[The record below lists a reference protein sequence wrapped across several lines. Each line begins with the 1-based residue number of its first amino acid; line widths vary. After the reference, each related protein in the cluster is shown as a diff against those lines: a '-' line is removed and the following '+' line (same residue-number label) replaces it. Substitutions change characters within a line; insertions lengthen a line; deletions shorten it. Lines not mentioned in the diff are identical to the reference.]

1 MCLRGGAADIARRR
15 QPGKTGKAEVAAHP
29 AGLGKKRT
37 LKVHTSLAVK
47 LLILALL
54 AAVGWRLYALRV
66 QVESARQERDAVA
79 AQVEIQRQ
87 KNDALA
93 ADIAEGATPEK
104 MQEIARRELGWVL
117 PGEYVFPIGS

>member
-1 MCLRGGAADIARRR
+1 MAKQKGRPGQAGRAKAVKRR
-15 QPGKTGKAEVAAHP
+15 
-29 AGLGKKRT
+29 
-37 LKVHTSLAVK
+37 VHTSLAVK

-54 AAVGWRLYALRV
+54 AAAACRLYALQGEV
-66 QVESARQERDAVA
+66 AAAQAERDSVA

-87 KNDALA
+87 KNDALS

-117 PGEYVFPIGS
+117 PGEYIFSISN